1 MPLTIGLGVVL
12 GIFFLITIIFATRGT
27 ILRRIGKILSIIVII
42 ICLLSTYFVAPLTKI
57 IDTKGAAVSEDPF
70 VVYVSASDTFGELTD
85 SNSNGRSDTNILAIV
100 NPKTNTVA
108 LISTP
113 RDYYVEIQAGKNIA
127 AKFIR

>member
-1 MPLTIGLGVVL
+1 MFQQV
-12 GIFFLITIIFATRGT
+12 
-27 ILRRIGKILSIIVII
+27 ILL
-42 ICLLSTYFVAPLTKI
+42 A
-57 IDTKGAAVSEDPF
+57 
-70 VVYVSASDTFGELTD
+70 ELTD

-127 AKFIR
+127 ANSYDKLTHCGLYGSGEPAEPTSPSEWGWGTGSDMEAGLSGFNEHII